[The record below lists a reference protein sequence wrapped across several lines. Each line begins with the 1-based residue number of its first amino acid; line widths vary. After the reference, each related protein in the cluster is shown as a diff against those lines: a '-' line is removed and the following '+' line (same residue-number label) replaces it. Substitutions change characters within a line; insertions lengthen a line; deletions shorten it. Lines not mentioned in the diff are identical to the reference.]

1 MRVKPLL
8 RIYDDIGTSN
18 HYLIFFKFFVIIFTE
33 DKKRGKNQMLDDFLT
48 QRQADEFSYHGFYD
62 PYDVDCDD
70 GTMGDVIYI
79 MHKEEPVC

>member
-1 MRVKPLL
+1 
-8 RIYDDIGTSN
+8 
-18 HYLIFFKFFVIIFTE
+18 
-33 DKKRGKNQMLDDFLT
+33 MLDDFLT

-79 MHKEEPVC
+79 MHKEESVC